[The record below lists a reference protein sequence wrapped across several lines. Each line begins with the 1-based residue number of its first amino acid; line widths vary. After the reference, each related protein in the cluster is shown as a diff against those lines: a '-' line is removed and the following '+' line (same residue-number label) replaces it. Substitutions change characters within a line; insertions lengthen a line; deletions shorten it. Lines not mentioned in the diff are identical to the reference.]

1 MGGAN
6 GGSFLMRRVE
16 RSISSPECFFLALD
30 VFDTNKLW
38 WFPSVFQFPFSAC
51 WLLYFMVPV
60 WSAELVVFTVFF
72 FLYQLG
78 YTKKQEERHF
88 RGVITLEVCI
98 AFAFYILCF
107 LLCGSEMVYDY
118 IIFAYSV
125 QQFFFPLVERYTD
138 LAKHGLYVTTKVV
151 RCIAIAT
158 YAAKLYSFVGV

>member
-1 MGGAN
+1 MI
-6 GGSFLMRRVE
+6 SFCFP
-16 RSISSPECFFLALD
+16 ISLQC
-30 VFDTNKLW
+30 
-38 WFPSVFQFPFSAC
+38 
-51 WLLYFMVPV
+51 LLVIV
-60 WSAELVVFTVFF
+60 LHGTCLICGVGCIHCVF